1 MLLIV
6 FSPCGAQSTIPS
18 VGAANLLAQPFL
30 SRETM
35 EEAEGLILTV
45 LPEEI
50 VGEEGLMLALLPP
63 ELIGDAEDQG
73 QALQR

>member
-1 MLLIV
+1 
-6 FSPCGAQSTIPS
+6 
-18 VGAANLLAQPFL
+18 
-30 SRETM
+30 M
-35 EEAEGLILTV
+35 EETAEGLILTI

>member
-1 MLLIV
+1 
-6 FSPCGAQSTIPS
+6 
-18 VGAANLLAQPFL
+18 
-30 SRETM
+30 M

-50 VGEEGLMLALLPP
+50 VEEEGLMLTLLPP
-63 ELIGDAEDQG
+63 ELTGDAEDQG

>member
-1 MLLIV
+1 
-6 FSPCGAQSTIPS
+6 
-18 VGAANLLAQPFL
+18 
-30 SRETM
+30 M
-35 EEAEGLILTV
+35 EEAEGLILTI
-45 LPEEI
+45 LPPEEI

>member
-1 MLLIV
+1 
-6 FSPCGAQSTIPS
+6 
-18 VGAANLLAQPFL
+18 
-30 SRETM
+30 M

-63 ELIGDAEDQG
+63 ELIGDTEDQG
-73 QALQR
+73 QAPQR

>member
-1 MLLIV
+1 
-6 FSPCGAQSTIPS
+6 
-18 VGAANLLAQPFL
+18 
-30 SRETM
+30 M
-35 EEAEGLILTV
+35 EEVEGLILTI
-45 LPEEI
+45 LPSEEI

>member
-1 MLLIV
+1 
-6 FSPCGAQSTIPS
+6 
-18 VGAANLLAQPFL
+18 
-30 SRETM
+30 M
-35 EEAEGLILTV
+35 EETAEGFILTV

-50 VGEEGLMLALLPP
+50 VGEEGLMLTLLPP

>member
-1 MLLIV
+1 V
-6 FSPCGAQSTIPS
+6 D
-18 VGAANLLAQPFL
+18 AANLLVQPFL
-30 SRETM
+30 SQETM
-35 EEAEGLILTV
+35 EETAEGLILTI

-50 VGEEGLMLALLPP
+50 AGEEGLMLALLPP